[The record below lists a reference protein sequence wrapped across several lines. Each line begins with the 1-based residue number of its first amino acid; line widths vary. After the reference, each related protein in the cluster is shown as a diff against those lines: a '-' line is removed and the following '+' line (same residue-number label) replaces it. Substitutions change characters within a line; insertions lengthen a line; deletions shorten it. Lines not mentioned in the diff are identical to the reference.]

1 MNKELFEQNQ
11 IFEERLKKLNEAQR
25 AAVEATDGPV
35 IVVAGPGSG
44 KTELLSLRIA
54 NIIYKGLA
62 KPDEILCLTFTE
74 SATKNMLDRL
84 TKVIGATAYKVPIFT
99 FHAFCTEI
107 ISKYPEHFF
116 DAHRFEPIAELK
128 QNEIIESIFK
138 NLRYGNPVFG
148 YHEERGY
155 AYFNDVKTRIQNFKE
170 AGLSPREVKEKLEK
184 NRKELQILKPIL
196 DKVPENLRAKG
207 AKEEF
212 INLQDDFAKSG
223 T

>member
-1 MNKELFEQNQ
+1 MTKELLEQNQ

-128 QNEIIESIFK
+128 QNQIIESIFK

-155 AYFNDVKTRIQNFKE
+155 AYFDDVKTRIQNFKE
-170 AGLSPREVKEKLEK
+170 AGL
-184 NRKELQILKPIL
+184 
-196 DKVPENLRAKG
+196 
-207 AKEEF
+207 
-212 INLQDDFAKSG
+212 
-223 T
+223 